1 MLYWAVVFLGIAMAA
16 AALGLS
22 QLAGSATTAALVL
35 FWIFQAMFVLT
46 LILGLA
52 TQKHTI

>member
-1 MLYWAVVFLGIAMAA
+1 MLYWAGIFFIIAMVGGV
-16 AALGLS
+16 LGLS

-35 FWIFQAMFVLT
+35 FWIFQGLCAIT

-52 TQKHTI
+52 AR